1 MVRALPVRA
10 DDVRPPA
17 LLLTVVLVTTAV
29 VGNRVLW
36 KSLDGVEG
44 GMGAEFPFWLPQV
57 GPYRPNSRV
66 LCDGLRLT
74 HLRRDPGYAP
84 LAGVRART
92 TPLPEVT
99 RRTLHEQMGIDR

>member
-17 LLLTVVLVTTAV
+17 LLLTVLVTTAV

-57 GPYRPNSRV
+57 GPIGRTVVFYAMV
-66 LCDGLRLT
+66 FDLLT
-74 HLRRDPGYAP
+74 FVAIPGTLLWLGYALGQRHSP
-84 LAGVRART
+84 K
-92 TPLPEVT
+92 
-99 RRTLHEQMGIDR
+99 